1 MAHPDIQPVGAVDQG
16 QEAQHCVKIIQRLS
30 DPGAPLSI
38 WVDSTWST
46 ISAGAR
52 SRTFP
57 AMVDAQ
63 NAQPIRQPTWQEMQT
78 VLPC

>member
-1 MAHPDIQPVGAVDQG
+1 ML
-16 QEAQHCVKIIQRLS
+16 EM
-30 DPGAPLSI
+30 GAPLSI
-38 WVDSTWST
+38 WVNSTWST
-46 ISAGAR
+46 ISAGDR